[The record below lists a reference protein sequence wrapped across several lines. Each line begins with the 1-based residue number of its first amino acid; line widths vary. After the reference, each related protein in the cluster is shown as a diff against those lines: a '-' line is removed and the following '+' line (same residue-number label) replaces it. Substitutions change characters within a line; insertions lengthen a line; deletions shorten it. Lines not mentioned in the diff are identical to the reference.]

1 MRYLYC
7 HIILWIKKYILRN
20 AKFCFSSK
28 VEGECFFSGNFDIG
42 SNCRFINA
50 KVSGNVIIDDF
61 VSVADNTLLKGSYDK
76 QIQIGFGSIIGPNCL
91 ISTDYHY
98 RHDGVINDSLLN
110 RMLPHDHAS
119 NKREINKSIYIGKH
133 VWIGCNVYI
142 KPGVVINDYATI
154 GANSVVT
161 RDVLEKEIYIK

>member
-1 MRYLYC
+1 MYYFYS
-7 HIILWIKKYILRN
+7 HIILLIKKYILRN

-28 VEGECFFSGNFDIG
+28 IEGICFFSGNFNIG

-50 KVSGNVIIDDF
+50 RVSGAVIIDDF

-76 QIQIGFGSIIGPNCL
+76 SVKIGYGSIIGPNCL

-98 RHDGVINDSLLN
+98 RYDGVVNDSLLKK
-110 RMLPHDHAS
+110 MLPHNHMS
-119 NKREINKSIYIGKH
+119 NKKEINKSIHIGKH

-161 RDVLEKEIYIK
+161 RDVVEKEIYIK